1 MIRKAVLTAAA
12 AGILI
17 LSPAVASAET
27 TATEVA
33 AAPTTAQHID
43 ISTGSGVANTIINGL
58 ITIIFGPNDPTTCK
72 FPYCF

>member
-1 MIRKAVLTAAA
+1 MIRKAVSTAA

-17 LSPAVASAET
+17 LSPAVASAGT

-33 AAPTTAQHID
+33 AAPATAQHID
-43 ISTGSGVANTIINGL
+43 INTGSGVANTIINGL